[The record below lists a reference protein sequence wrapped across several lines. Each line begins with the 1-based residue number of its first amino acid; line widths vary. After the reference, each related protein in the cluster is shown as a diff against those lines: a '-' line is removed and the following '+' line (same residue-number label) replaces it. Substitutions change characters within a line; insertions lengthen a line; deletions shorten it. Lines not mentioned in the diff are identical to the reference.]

1 VKGWLPVLLAVAAG
15 AAAAQAYPARP
26 VKLIVPF
33 PPGGGNDFIARF
45 VARRLAPA
53 LGQPVMVENKPGAGG
68 TIGIEAGLK
77 AAPDGYTL
85 TLISSAY
92 TITPHL
98 YQLHYDPLADIAPI
112 IQMSRGPLLA
122 VVNPSVPANNVQEL
136 IALAKSKPGTLNFA
150 SSGQGSTIHLAAEL
164 FALRAGI
171 RMNHIPY
178 KGTNQ
183 ALTDTI
189 GGQVDL
195 YFSST
200 AAAIPQIHA
209 GKLRALA
216 ATSAERLAAEPTI
229 PTLAESGLP
238 GYEVI
243 LWHGLAGPKGLPR
256 AVIDRINAEV
266 SAVVKSTDAAEQLQT
281 DGVMPMRSTPGE
293 LGVTLRREIELW
305 RKVIQD
311 AGIKLQ

>member
-1 VKGWLPVLLAVAAG
+1 VTRWLAVLLLVAT
-15 AAAAQAYPARP
+15 AAFAQPYPAKP
-26 VKLIVPF
+26 VKIVVPF

-45 VARRLAPA
+45 VAQRLAPA
-53 LGQPVMVENKPGAGG
+53 LGQQVIVENKPGAGG

-77 AAPDGYTL
+77 APPDGYTL

-98 YQLHYDPLADIAPI
+98 YKLHYDALADIAPI

-122 VVNPSVPANNVQEL
+122 VVNPSVPAKNVQEL
-136 IALAKSKPGTLNFA
+136 VALAKAKPGSLNFA

-171 RMNHIPY
+171 KMNHVPY

-200 AAAIPQIHA
+200 AAAIPHIRA
-209 GKLRALA
+209 GKLRVLA
-216 ATSAERLAAEPTI
+216 VTSAERLAAEPAI
-229 PTLAESGLP
+229 ATLAESGLP

-256 AVIDRINAEV
+256 AIIDRINAEV
-266 SAVVKSTDAAEQLQT
+266 GALIKSKDAAEQLQT
-281 DGVMPMRSTPGE
+281 DGVMPMRSTPEE
-293 LGVTLRREIELW
+293 LQATLKKEIELW
-305 RKVIQD
+305 RKVIRD
-311 AGIKLQ
+311 AGITLQ

>member
-1 VKGWLPVLLAVAAG
+1 MTRWLALLLAAVWS
-15 AAAAQAYPARP
+15 AAAAQTYPAKP
-26 VKLIVPF
+26 VKIVVPF

-45 VARRLAPA
+45 VAQRLTPA
-53 LGQPVMVENKPGAGG
+53 LGQQVIVENKPGAGG
-68 TIGIEAGLK
+68 TIGVEAGLK
-77 AAPDGYTL
+77 APPDGYTL

-98 YQLHYDPLADIAPI
+98 YKLHFDPLADIAPI
-112 IQMSRGPLLA
+112 IQMSRGPLVA
-122 VVNPSVPANNVQEL
+122 VVHPSVPAKSVHEL
-136 IALAKSKPGTLNFA
+136 IAVARAKPGTLNFA

-164 FALRAGI
+164 FAIRAGI
-171 RMNHIPY
+171 KMNHVPY
-178 KGTNQ
+178 KGTSQ

-200 AAAIPQIHA
+200 AAAIPHIRS
-209 GKLRALA
+209 GKLRALGV
-216 ATSAERLAAEPTI
+216 TTAERMAAEPLI

-256 AVIDRINAEV
+256 AIVDRINAEV
-266 SAVVKSTDAAEQLQT
+266 SALVKLKETADQLQT
-281 DGVMPMRSTPGE
+281 DGVAPMRSSPEE
-293 LGVTLRREIELW
+293 LHATIRKEIETW
-305 RKVIQD
+305 RKVIHD
-311 AGIKLQ
+311 AGITLQ

>member
-1 VKGWLPVLLAVAAG
+1 VKRWLALLLLAATAAL
-15 AAAAQAYPARP
+15 AQSYPAKP
-26 VKLIVPF
+26 VKIVVPF

-45 VARRLAPA
+45 VAQRLAPA

-77 AAPDGYTL
+77 APADGYTL
-85 TLISSAY
+85 TLISSGY

-98 YQLHYDPLADIAPI
+98 YKLHYDPLADIAPI
-112 IQMSRGPLLA
+112 IQMSRGPLVA
-122 VVNPSVPANNVQEL
+122 VVNPAVPAKTVQEL
-136 IALAKSKPGTLNFA
+136 IALAKSKPGSINFA

-171 RMNHIPY
+171 KLNHVPY

-189 GGQVDL
+189 GGQTDL

-216 ATSAERLAAEPTI
+216 VTSAERLAAEPAI
-229 PTLAESGLP
+229 PTMAQSGLP

-256 AVIDRINAEV
+256 AIVERINAEV
-266 SAVVKSTDAAEQLQT
+266 GAVVQSKDAAEQLQT
-281 DGVMPMRSTPGE
+281 DGVMPMRSTPEE
-293 LGVTLRREIELW
+293 LHATLRTEIELW
-305 RKVIQD
+305 RKVIHD
-311 AGIKLQ
+311 AGITLQ

>member
-1 VKGWLPVLLAVAAG
+1 MKRWLAVLLLVAT
-15 AAAAQAYPARP
+15 AAFAQSYPAKP
-26 VKLIVPF
+26 VKIVVPF

-45 VARRLAPA
+45 VAQRLAPA
-53 LGQPVMVENKPGAGG
+53 LGQQVIVENKPGAGG

-77 AAPDGYTL
+77 APPDGYTL

-98 YQLHYDPLADIAPI
+98 YKLHYDPLGDISPI

-122 VVNPSVPANNVQEL
+122 VVNPAVPARTVQEV
-136 IALAKSKPGTLNFA
+136 IALAKAKPGALNFA

-171 RMNHIPY
+171 KMNHIPY

-200 AAAIPQIHA
+200 AAAIPQVRA

-216 ATSAERLAAEPTI
+216 VTSSERLAAEPAI
-229 PTLAESGLP
+229 PTMAESGLL

-256 AVIDRINAEV
+256 PIVERINAEV
-266 SAVVKSTDAAEQLQT
+266 SALVKLKETADQLQT
-281 DGVMPMRSTPGE
+281 DGVMPMRSTPEE
-293 LGVTLRREIELW
+293 LHATLKKEIELW
-305 RKVIQD
+305 RKVIHD
-311 AGIKLQ
+311 AGITLQ

>member
-1 VKGWLPVLLAVAAG
+1 VKRWVALVFFIATTAVA
-15 AAAAQAYPARP
+15 QTYPAKP
-26 VKLIVPF
+26 VKLVVPF

-45 VARRLAPA
+45 VAQRLAPA
-53 LGQPVMVENKPGAGG
+53 LGQPVVVENKPGAGG

-77 AAPDGYTL
+77 SPPDGYTL

-98 YQLHYDPLADIAPI
+98 YKLHYDPVGDLAPI

-122 VVNPSVPANNVQEL
+122 VVNPAVPAKSAQEL
-136 IALAKSKPGTLNFA
+136 IALARAKPGTLNFA

-171 RMNHIPY
+171 RMNHVPY

-189 GGQVDL
+189 GGQVEL

-200 AAAIPQIHA
+200 AAAIPQIRA

-216 ATSAERLAAEPTI
+216 VTSAERLAAEPAI

-256 AVIDRINAEV
+256 ATIERINAEV
-266 SAVVKSTDAAEQLQT
+266 GALLQSKDAVEQLQT
-281 DGVMPMRSTPGE
+281 DGVMPMRSTPEE
-293 LGVTLRREIELW
+293 LHATIRKEIDLW
-305 RKVIQD
+305 RKVIHE
-311 AGIKLQ
+311 AGITLQ